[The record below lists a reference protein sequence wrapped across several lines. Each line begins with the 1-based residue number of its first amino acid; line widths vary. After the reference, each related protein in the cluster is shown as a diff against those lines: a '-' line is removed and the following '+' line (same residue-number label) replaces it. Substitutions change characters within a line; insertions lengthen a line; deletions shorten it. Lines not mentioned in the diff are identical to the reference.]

1 MHKQVTK
8 QTNEINNRDV
18 AQSVILWKNSHKT
31 DSQWIAEAHWV
42 MYWLMFLEQCSYS
55 SLCPWSQ
62 STLYLMKLRKN
73 GLTGRQKSWMCH
85 LMKMRLKASWGFDV
99 PRETRWHL
107 RGHWN
112 VAKLVM
118 IHRQALKLLFLEQ
131 FCYCLVLAV
140 QLMTNLRVKL
150 MNSKFSL
157 TWPDF
162 LLLRGVV
169 SAPDSWT
176 GSSGL
181 GWNVLSNKS
190 VYLIY

>member
-1 MHKQVTK
+1 MQQSKERRKEWRAIFPNCIKQFTTNCTLKTNFFKYNGFMHKQVYK

-42 MYWLMFLEQCSYS
+42 MYWLMFLEHCSYS

-73 GLTGRQKSWMCH
+73 GLTGRQKSCMCH
-85 LMKMRLKASWGFDV
+85 LMKMRLKAAWGFDV

-107 RGHWN
+107 RGRCD

-118 IHRQALKLLFLEQ
+118 IHR
-131 FCYCLVLAV
+131 
-140 QLMTNLRVKL
+140 
-150 MNSKFSL
+150 
-157 TWPDF
+157 
-162 LLLRGVV
+162 
-169 SAPDSWT
+169 
-176 GSSGL
+176 
-181 GWNVLSNKS
+181 
-190 VYLIY
+190 